1 MPINTPRR
9 IGAQVGRSLHDR
21 LAAHLLNNVYW
32 RSGSDETEREH
43 PELVIEREGNLLS
56 IDPVGGAKLIYGFE
70 NQRTFVDLF
79 PEMFEELLPRI
90 RSSLGADTVRF
101 RLTYNPAR
109 PVVEPV
115 LKRLWFTPSRDWL
128 GFTLNK
134 RTKLPSATVSGAKF
148 RPATEAD
155 LDEMI
160 RIDREAFPDT
170 PIPRESMLER
180 LRAPRV
186 ESVLAMAGKE
196 AAGCYLIERPESEGV
211 GWISIIAVGD
221 AYRGR
226 GIGRALTVRAAK
238 RLFQLGAREAG
249 LSTDEAN
256 ATAIRLYVSLGFRQD
271 RAGRDYS
278 RPTDPERIQ
287 QIRAEGQG
295 TLIRF
300 GGWR

>member
-9 IGAQVGRSLHDR
+9 IGANIGQSLHDR
-21 LAAHLLNNVYW
+21 ISAKLLHYVYW
-32 RSGSDETEREH
+32 RSGADATERAH
-43 PELVIEREGNLLS
+43 PDLIVERDGNVLS
-56 IDPVGGAKLIYGFE
+56 VDAVGGAKLIYGFD
-70 NQRTFVDLF
+70 NQRAFVDLF

-90 RSSLGADTVRF
+90 RSVVGAETVRF

-128 GFTLNK
+128 GFSLDRK
-134 RTKLPSATVSGAKF
+134 TKLPAAAVAGVKF
-148 RPATEAD
+148 RPATEDD
-155 LDEMI
+155 LDAI
-160 RIDREAFPDT
+160 VRVDRESFPNT
-170 PIPRESMLER
+170 PILLEDMRTR
-180 LRAPRV
+180 LRSDRSEIVVAT
-186 ESVLAMAGKE
+186 AGKDVS
-196 AAGCYLIERPESEGV
+196 GFYLIEHPEDGV
-211 GWISIIAVGD
+211 GWISVIAAGE

-238 RLFQLGAREAG
+238 RLFALGAREAG
-249 LSTDEAN
+249 LSTDEGN

-271 RAGRDYS
+271 QAGRDYT
-278 RPTDPERIQ
+278 RPTDPDRIQ

-295 TLIRF
+295 KLIRF